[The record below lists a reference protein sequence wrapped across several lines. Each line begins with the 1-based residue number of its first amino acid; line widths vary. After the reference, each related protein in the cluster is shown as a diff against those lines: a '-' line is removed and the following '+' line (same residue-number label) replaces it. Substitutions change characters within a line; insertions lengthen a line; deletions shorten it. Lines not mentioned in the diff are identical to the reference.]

1 VANRIG
7 VAMPSGVTGT
17 GSTERQLVALLQA
30 EGESLRTRAIWPEL
44 IREYQVVLVAGQDSY
59 ALPGDLLRFVAHTQW
74 DTANYWPL
82 HGPLSGAEW
91 QMQQK
96 GIPGAI
102 VHKQFRC
109 KGFSDNQFFIFS
121 TPDADDAGHVVSFE
135 YYSKSWLRPK
145 AWTAGATIA
154 AGAWASYNGNF
165 YTAGSGGTAGAT
177 APTHTAG
184 TVSDGAIDWT
194 FTAQAYESV
203 MSNDD

>member
-1 VANRIG
+1 
-7 VAMPSGVTGT
+7 
-17 GSTERQLVALLQA
+17 
-30 EGESLRTRAIWPEL
+30 
-44 IREYQVVLVAGQDSY
+44 
-59 ALPGDLLRFVAHTQW
+59 
-74 DTANYWPL
+74 
-82 HGPLSGAEW
+82 
-91 QMQQK
+91 MQQK

-194 FTAQAYESV
+194 FTNQAYESV
-203 MSNDD
+203 MSNDDCVVLPADVVKLGVEWRYKRAKGLPYQDIYMEHAQMARSRAGNLSGAPQVDLAGRHPHHSLTPETGFGV